1 MSICNQSKLI
11 DTRIQKISNW
21 VNLVEKKVLTSS
33 GNEECFHSIAQDDYV
48 TVMGLTKDN
57 KVPLVKQF
65 RPAINSLSLE
75 LPGGLLDNKEET
87 PESAAR
93 RELYEETGYISS
105 SKMIKLGCLNP
116 DSGRLENK
124 LWCFFLPDVEFDN
137 KWCKEIGVD
146 PLVLDVDSLKQLIL
160 KNEFN
165 QALHIA
171 IIGLASFKGLI

>member
-1 MSICNQSKLI
+1 MFFPKKL
-11 DTRIQKISNW
+11 
-21 VNLVEKKVLTSS
+21 
-33 GNEECFHSIAQDDYV
+33 
-48 TVMGLTKDN
+48 
-57 KVPLVKQF
+57 
-65 RPAINSLSLE
+65 
-75 LPGGLLDNKEET
+75 
-87 PESAAR
+87 
-93 RELYEETGYISS
+93 
-105 SKMIKLGCLNP
+105 
-116 DSGRLENK
+116 K

>member
-1 MSICNQSKLI
+1 MGIFNHSRLI
-11 DTRIQKISNW
+11 DTKKQKISNW
-21 VNLVEKKVLTSS
+21 VSLVEKKVLTNS
-33 GNEECFHSIAQDDYV
+33 GDEEFYHSIDQDDYV

-65 RPAINSLSLE
+65 RPAINCISLE
-75 LPGGLLDNKEET
+75 LPGGLLDDKGET

-93 RELYEETGYISS
+93 RELYEETGYKSL
-105 SKMIKLGCLNP
+105 SKMINLGCLNP

-124 LWCFFLPDVEFDN
+124 LWCFFLPNVEFDET
-137 KWCKEIGVD
+137 WSKESGID
-146 PLVLDVDSLKQLIL
+146 PIVLDVNSLKQLIL

-171 IIGLASFKGLI
+171 IIGLASLKGLI